1 MLDETYSDKLT
12 EPCTQIVMKN
22 LKIYRNHKYCKWL
35 WSEICNCLCL
45 QHREYCNKE
54 MANMFPEVK
63 YTGSNELRMK
73 NKKSKRWL
81 CVQND
86 TSSNNVE
93 QNLKLTT
100 KSLHT
105 TQDHD
110 VDFLLYYFTVAEV
123 NETKLV
129 LPFHQHTKSYLRM
142 TDDKKLQVNVSDIT
156 KQSPV
161 LLQDLD
167 NNELVADPRRLRRA
181 DARFFYL
188 RSSGAGESTH
198 ILEAMNGRLEDYKN
212 FLSTN
217 DNNEDLSLK
226 YYDENETTSAP
237 TP

>member
-1 MLDETYSDKLT
+1 
-12 EPCTQIVMKN
+12 
-22 LKIYRNHKYCKWL
+22 
-35 WSEICNCLCL
+35 
-45 QHREYCNKE
+45 

-86 TSSNNVE
+86 MSSNNVE

-105 TQDHD
+105 TRDHD

-142 TDDKKLQVNVSDIT
+142 TDDKKLQVV
-156 KQSPV
+156 KM
-161 LLQDLD
+161 DLD

-237 TP
+237 KGFKMAAPSRTLFTLESAGIAAVE